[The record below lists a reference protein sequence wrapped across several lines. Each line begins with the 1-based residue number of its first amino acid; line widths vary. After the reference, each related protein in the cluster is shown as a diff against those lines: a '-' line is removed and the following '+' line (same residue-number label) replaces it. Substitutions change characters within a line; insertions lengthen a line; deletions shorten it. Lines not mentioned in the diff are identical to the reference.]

1 MLFNINKDN
10 YEPAMSRNDV
20 VAAASAAVRET
31 GLDHGVLVAAAL
43 PHPPEVAVADTFR
56 TRAVPRAA
64 PVQTVA

>member
-1 MLFNINKDN
+1 
-10 YEPAMSRNDV
+10 MSRNDV

-31 GLDHGVLVAAAL
+31 GLDHGVLVTAAL